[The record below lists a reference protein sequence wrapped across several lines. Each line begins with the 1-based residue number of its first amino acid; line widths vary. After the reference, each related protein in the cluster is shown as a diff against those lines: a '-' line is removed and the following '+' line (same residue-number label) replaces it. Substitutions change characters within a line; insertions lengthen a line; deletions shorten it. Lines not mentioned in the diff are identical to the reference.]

1 MVMHMYLQ
9 AHDLLWGMTLDFLT
23 KDAPDWVK
31 NTVRQGHPV
40 VVRRALTNATEVA
53 IGIRGLARN
62 ERYAAHMPIASIT
75 KQLKPEALTDVN
87 LQDFPHLM
95 TQLQAIQ
102 KILNQENWI
111 WGYTGSVGFEL
122 ATHLK
127 TVTKNSDIDLLIRT
141 DEFLQKDKAQR
152 LMQQLEKTQL
162 KLDVQLQTP
171 NGGVALKEW
180 ARMTGKVLLKRNDGA
195 VLVNNPWQ

>member
-1 MVMHMYLQ
+1 MHMHLQ

-53 IGIRGLARN
+53 VGIRGGARN
-62 ERYAAHMPIASIT
+62 ERYAALMPIAAIT

-95 TQLQAIQ
+95 TQLQTIQ

-141 DEFLQKDKAQR
+141 DEFLLKDKAQR
-152 LMQQLEKTQL
+152 LMQQLEQTQF

-180 ARMTGKVLLKRNDGA
+180 ARTTGKVLLKRNDGA
-195 VLVNNPWQ
+195 VLVNDPWQ

>member
-1 MVMHMYLQ
+1 MHMHLQ

-31 NTVRQGHPV
+31 NTVRQEHPV

-53 IGIRGLARN
+53 VGIRGVTRN
-62 ERYAAHMPIASIT
+62 ERYAANMPITAIT

-95 TQLQAIQ
+95 TQLQTIQ

-141 DEFLQKDKAQR
+141 DEFLLKDKAQR
-152 LMQQLEKTQL
+152 LMQQLEQTQF

-180 ARMTGKVLLKRNDGA
+180 ARTTGKVLLKRNDGA
-195 VLVNNPWQ
+195 VLVNDPWQ